1 MRNTNPK
8 RTPRRQSAQ
17 RIYGLVAF
25 AVVLLLGFLVYQWLK
40 WDLYLIWLLVVTFV
54 TFIFYRYDKI
64 QAQKPGAM
72 RVPEVILL
80 ALLAI
85 GGVLGGAAG
94 MLVRPRHKTQKP
106 LFWIVLGISAA
117 IHAYLIYQWLFV

>member
-85 GGVLGGAAG
+85 GGVLGGAYAQEAKG
-94 MLVRPRHKTQKP
+94 PMDDDVFDAEFKEVKRD
-106 LFWIVLGISAA
+106 A
-117 IHAYLIYQWLFV
+117 